1 MVTVCTK
8 NNFYQNYLKLEIEG
22 SRYQS
27 HDINPVN
34 FEKEWSCV
42 EVDSVVNFLNFLFQQ
57 PFSKS
62 LVDG

>member
-42 EVDSVVNFLNFLFQQ
+42 EVDSVVNFLNF
-57 PFSKS
+57 
-62 LVDG
+62 